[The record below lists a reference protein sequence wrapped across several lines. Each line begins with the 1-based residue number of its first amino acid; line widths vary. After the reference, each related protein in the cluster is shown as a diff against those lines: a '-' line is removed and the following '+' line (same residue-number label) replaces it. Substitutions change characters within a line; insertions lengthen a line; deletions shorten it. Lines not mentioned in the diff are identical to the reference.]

1 MPWID
6 NYDSMALEG
15 ELDGEWGENTTLDQ
29 LLNDIFQDPTIS
41 AFLNKSLSVVAGSSE
56 AAPQPPPYTA
66 SVGSPT
72 PPSTTN
78 NSWRYI
84 DMNCVV
90 CGPGSKRD
98 LVAV

>member
-1 MPWID
+1 MVLECCSVAPWIA

-41 AFLNKSLSVVAGSSE
+41 AFLNKSLTVDGSNSE

-66 SVGSPT
+66 SEGSPT
-72 PPSTTN
+72 PSSTTN
-78 NSWRYI
+78 SSWRYI
-84 DMNCVV
+84 
-90 CGPGSKRD
+90 
-98 LVAV
+98 